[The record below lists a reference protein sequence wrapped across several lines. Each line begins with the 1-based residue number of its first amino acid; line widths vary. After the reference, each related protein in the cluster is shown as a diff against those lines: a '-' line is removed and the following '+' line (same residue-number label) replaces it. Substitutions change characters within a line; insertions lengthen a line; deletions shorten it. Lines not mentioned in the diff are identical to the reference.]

1 MNTKTFK
8 KPLAYYR
15 ELYTNQK
22 LIDKMNKIKPIQ
34 DQDQK
39 KPVSGS
45 ETIHK
50 NIIRAVEAFGLVASV
65 FILCCSVWIV
75 LTEFIKL
82 FS

>member
-22 LIDKMNKIKPIQ
+22 LIEEMNKIKPIH

-39 KPVSGS
+39 KP
-45 ETIHK
+45 ETIHDK
-50 NIIRAVEAFGLVASV
+50 IIKAVEAVSLVASV
-65 FILCCSVWIV
+65 FVLCCSVWIV
-75 LTEFIKL
+75 LSEFIKL

>member
-1 MNTKTFK
+1 MRTFK

-22 LIDKMNKIKPIQ
+22 LIDKMNKIKSVSDPE
-34 DQDQK
+34 QK
-39 KPVSGS
+39 SIDSKTK
-45 ETIHK
+45 TIHDK
-50 NIIRAVEAFGLVASV
+50 IIKAVEAFGLVASV

-75 LTEFIKL
+75 LTEFIRL

>member
-1 MNTKTFK
+1 MNATYK
-8 KPLAYYR
+8 KPLAHYKQ
-15 ELYTNQK
+15 LYTNQL

-39 KPVSGS
+39 KP
-45 ETIHK
+45 ETIHDK
-50 NIIRAVEAFGLVASV
+50 IIRAVEAFGLVASV

-75 LTEFIKL
+75 LTEFIRL

>member
-8 KPLAYYR
+8 KPLEYYKQ
-15 ELYTNQK
+15 LYTNQL
-22 LIDKMNKIKPIQ
+22 LIDEMNKIKPI
-34 DQDQK
+34 QDQK

-50 NIIRAVEAFGLVASV
+50 KIIRAFELVSLGLAWFVFGCSAWLLLKT
-65 FILCCSVWIV
+65 FI
-75 LTEFIKL
+75 EL

>member
-15 ELYTNQK
+15 ELYTNQL

-45 ETIHK
+45 ETIYDK
-50 NIIRAVEAFGLVASV
+50 IIKAFQLISLGLAWFV
-65 FILCCSVWIV
+65 FGCSVA
-75 LTEFIKL
+75 LLIKYL
-82 FS
+82 LL

>member
-1 MNTKTFK
+1 MNATYK
-8 KPLAYYR
+8 KPLAYY
-15 ELYTNQK
+15 TNK
-22 LIDKMNKIKPIQ
+22 LLIEEMNKIKPIQ

-45 ETIHK
+45 ETIHNK
-50 NIIRAVEAFGLVASV
+50 IIKAVEAVTLVASV
-65 FILCCSVWIV
+65 FVLCCSVWIV